1 MINTSTSTKRYK
13 EITNILGKK
22 YIKGKIERPLDYIN
36 IADKGI
42 NANVINNFRAYFE
55 LPLDETSVMLNVSQP
70 TIYRWLREN
79 KKLER
84 NTAVKL
90 LQLTELFLYGVEVFG
105 VHENFMFW
113 LQDRNIAM
121 GNVKPIELL
130 DLPDGISLVRDALG
144 RIEHGVLA

>member
-1 MINTSTSTKRYK
+1 MINTSTSVKRY
-13 EITNILGKK
+13 EDIANVLGKK
-22 YIKGKIERPLDYIN
+22 YLKGKIERPLDYIK
-36 IADKGI
+36 IAEKGI
-42 NANVINNFRAYFE
+42 NANVINNFRTYFE
-55 LPLDETSVMLNVSQP
+55 LPLDETSVILNISQP

-79 KKLER
+79 KILER

-105 VHENFMFW
+105 NHENFIFW

-130 DLPDGISLVRDALG
+130 DLPDGISMVRDELG
-144 RIEHGVLA
+144 RIEYGVLA